1 MDEWPKIIDLPLLSS
16 LPCCN
21 PLSRFR
27 VKNPVR
33 RNREPGRRELP
44 RLYLPRRHR
53 LRVQPGSAGRE
64 MLISTG

>member
-16 LPCCN
+16 LPYCN

-33 RNREPGRRELP
+33 RNREPGRLSFHDHICR
-44 RLYLPRRHR
+44 
-53 LRVQPGSAGRE
+53 AGINCAFNTAP
-64 MLISTG
+64 LVAKC